1 MPKVGGESYC
11 RSLNL
16 NPGPESGP
24 AQGREAKGRE
34 GAGSGLASTEG
45 RRPTARGAGAAPGR
59 LWAGSTWLEVQICRG
74 PRGLGSDSHKETGLS
89 CFSGRVPAPL
99 PLRPASH
106 RVLPSPACTPGGA
119 LTPRTDQR
127 PPQGPAFPTVTAL
140 ACPPAWAQKRAR
152 VRARPSGCGLPV
164 PGRAELAAGSERR
177 PPPGKGR
184 GALPRGRGRGRGP
197 AWAGHGPPEGQ
208 LRGQA
213 SPQAAVR
220 AASVPAWAL
229 DQNPALQTKRW
240 GPGLQPDVS
249 ARLPAQE
256 C

>member
-1 MPKVGGESYC
+1 MRG
-11 RSLNL
+11 LL
-16 NPGPESGP
+16 L
-24 AQGREAKGRE
+24 
-34 GAGSGLASTEG
+34 AGCG
-45 RRPTARGAGAAPGR
+45 
-59 LWAGSTWLEVQICRG
+59 RG
-74 PRGLGSDSHKETGLS
+74 PRGSRCRSAEGPEAWALIRIRKRGLS

-140 ACPPAWAQKRAR
+140 ACPPARAQKRAR

-184 GALPRGRGRGRGP
+184 GPLPRGRGRGRGP

-249 ARLPAQE
+249 ARLPARE